1 MNFVWESVV
10 LVIAG
15 FLLLRIA
22 GRKSIAQMTISTTVV
37 MISIGS
43 IIIQPIVETKV
54 WKTVGATA
62 IFIAIL
68 VLVEYLE
75 MKFNFFEKFMTGKSK
90 MVISN
95 GNLELKTMRK
105 LRLTVDKLEM
115 LLRQQGITKISD
127 VKAATIEAN
136 GQLGYELM
144 PDAKPLTVG
153 EFKKLMSQFQLKD
166 IPTPPSFTIFEE
178 VKDGEHPIPNEKP
191 LQ

>member
-1 MNFVWESVV
+1 MNFIWESIV

-15 FLLLRIA
+15 FLLLRLA
-22 GRKSIAQMTISTTVV
+22 GRKSIAQMSISTTVV

-43 IIIQPIVETKV
+43 IIVQPIVETKV

-62 IFIAIL
+62 IFIAVL

-75 MKFNFFEKFMTGKSK
+75 MKFNIFEKFMTGKSK

-95 GNLELKTMRK
+95 GNLEVKTLRK

-127 VKAATIEAN
+127 VKSATIEAN

-153 EFKKLMSQFQLKD
+153 EFTKLMSQFQLKEM
-166 IPTPPSFTIFEE
+166 PTPPGFTIFEE
-178 VKDGEHPIPNEKP
+178 VKDGEHPIPNEKS